1 MVDYEKLEKFSKVM
15 EKWHNRVFPWVGRAL
30 MICSLLISST
40 ALMAYYEY
48 DDKIRQSWNTQY
60 SETIPYEAFQV
71 LFYLGTFGIPLY
83 IAYSTVFTKFRF
95 PIDFKGNSK
104 GKKNTPPPTLI

>member
-95 PIDFKGNSK
+95 RIDFNGNSK
-104 GKKNTPPPTLI
+104 GKKNTPQPTLI